1 MERILSLFLPEP
13 MALRLAWILGVLLVA
28 SPAVACDHFT
38 RAYNTAATVDF
49 CLWATDGTALIN
61 AATFEAA
68 DVKIMQDEG
77 AEANSTNSPS
87 DEGQCFSLV
96 VAAAELDVARTTI
109 IIHDDDAAWL
119 DKCIV
124 IDTFG
129 NASAQFPT
137 ADVNVVT
144 FTDGA
149 IAAADFAAGAIDA
162 SAIAAGAIGASE
174 LAADAIGE
182 SELAANSITSSEV
195 ADDSIDAGA
204 IAASAITSS
213 EVAADAIG
221 ASEIAAD
228 AIASSELAAT
238 AADEIST
245 DLLATSTSELAACPA
260 ATATVETMLQYLYT
274 LGRNK
279 FTSTSSAG
287 VLFKD
292 DAAST
297 LCTFSTSDNGTTFTN
312 GEGS

>member
-1 MERILSLFLPEP
+1 MKRILPFL
-13 MALRLAWILGVLLVA
+13 ILLVA
-28 SPAVACDHFT
+28 TPALACDHFV

-49 CLWATDGTALIN
+49 CLWATDGTAFIN

-68 DVKIMQDEG
+68 DIKVMQDEG
-77 AEANSTNSPS
+77 AEANSTNSPT

-109 IIHDDDAAWL
+109 IIHDDDTAWL

-137 ADVNVVT
+137 ADVNVT
-144 FTDGA
+144 QISGDS
-149 IAAADFAAGAIDA
+149 AAADNVEAAFDG
-162 SAIAAGAIGASE
+162 
-174 LAADAIGE
+174 
-182 SELAANSITSSEV
+182 
-195 ADDSIDAGA
+195 
-204 IAASAITSS
+204 
-213 EVAADAIG
+213 
-221 ASEIAAD
+221 
-228 AIASSELAAT
+228 
-238 AADEIST
+238 
-245 DLLATSTSELAACPA
+245 
-260 ATATVETMLQYLYT
+260 TATTELSGCPTGTADLVTMIKYLYT

-279 FTSTSSAG
+279 FTSTSSTG
-287 VLFKD
+287 TLFKD